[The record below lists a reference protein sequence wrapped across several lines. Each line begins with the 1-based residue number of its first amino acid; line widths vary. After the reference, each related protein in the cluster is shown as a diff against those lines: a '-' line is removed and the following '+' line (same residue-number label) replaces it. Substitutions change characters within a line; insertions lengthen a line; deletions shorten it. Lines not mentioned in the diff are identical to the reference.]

1 MDALPS
7 ICTLSYGNTVVN
19 VQHLPFHVGSSPN
32 MDLQIGEDFFS
43 SHQFSLS
50 TDITGRLHACVVDPS
65 GLYVDGVYYSNNSPR
80 ILLQKSS
87 TIGTQK
93 LQLNVVQ
100 TGSPSVIER
109 PVGFVSEK
117 VLSYVGFNQ

>member
-1 MDALPS
+1 MDTLPS

-32 MDLQIGEDFFS
+32 MDLQIGESFFS

-50 TDITGRLHACVVDPS
+50 TDITGRLHACVADSS
-65 GLYVDGVYYSNNSPR
+65 GLYVDGVYYPNNSPR

-87 TIGTQK
+87 TVGTQK
-93 LQLNVVQ
+93 LQLNVIQ

-117 VLSYVGFNQ
+117 VLSYVGFSQ